1 MALLIGLG
9 NIGAE
14 YDGTRHN
21 IGFDVMDAIATT
33 ISASF
38 TTGPGPFLWAE
49 GRHRSR
55 KITLI
60 KPTTYMNLSGTAVK
74 KALAKTKTQLSDTLV
89 VYDDLNLPSGTIRLK
104 GQGSDGGHNGIA
116 DIITQLGT
124 REFPRLRF
132 GIGNDFPRGKQVDFV
147 LAPFANEELETVKQ
161 GVKQAHDACLSFVR
175 DGLAKTM
182 NYFN

>member
-9 NIGAE
+9 NIGNE
-14 YDGTRHN
+14 YSATRHN
-21 IGFDVMDAIATT
+21 IGFDVVDALAETL
-33 ISASF
+33 SVSF
-38 TTGPGPFLWAE
+38 ETGPGPFLWAE

-55 KITLI
+55 KVTLI
-60 KPTTYMNLSGTAVK
+60 KPTTFMNRSGTAVK
-74 KALAKTKTQLSDTLV
+74 KAIAKTKGDLSSTLV
-89 VYDDLNLPSGTIRLK
+89 IYDDLNLPTGTIRLK

-116 DIITQLGT
+116 DIIAQMGT

-147 LAPFANEELETVKQ
+147 LAPFNENEQVAIKEGIQ
-161 GVKQAHDACLSFVR
+161 QAHDAALSFVR
-175 DGLAKTM
+175 EGLAKTM